1 VTARIP
7 IGLDDF
13 RKLREQGL
21 VYVDKS
27 HLIREV
33 LDKGAQTILLPRP
46 RRFGKTLNLSML
58 RCFFEKRDDDL
69 SGLFAGLSIAQAG
82 EAYRAHF
89 QRYPVIFITFKE
101 VKARTWDLARAS
113 LREKI
118 GALFDEHRYLLES
131 DRLSERDIAHL
142 RAVLDGTAD
151 EAAYQLSLLLLSRC
165 LALHH
170 GQDVVVLIDEYDT
183 PIHAAWLNGY
193 ALDVLAFFRT
203 FLNAG
208 LKGNPHLFKAVVTG
222 ILRVAKESI
231 FSDLNNLAVY
241 TVLAESFSTCFGF
254 TEPEVQAL
262 LADAG
267 LSAHLSAVRAWYNGY
282 VFGETVIYNPW
293 SILSFLDRGDGRP
306 RAYWVS
312 TSSNDLVR
320 DMLVRHGVA
329 LEPEIEALLEGGTIE
344 VSVDEGVVLEDL
356 PRRADALFGLLLF
369 SGYLK
374 AKEAD
379 APAGEAPTYFLSIP
393 NREVREVYT
402 STFREWLRERLGG
415 ASGDVD
421 RLTRALLSGDAEAL
435 EASLQTFTEN
445 LLSHHDTAPRP
456 ELRPEQVYHAFVIGL
471 LATLEPAYE
480 VRSNRESGHGRADVL
495 IRPRRGDGPG
505 VVLEL
510 KVARAGK
517 KTMARAL
524 AEGATQIERSGYR
537 AALSAAGIGPVHA
550 LVVAFDGKRVAV
562 RRVDEGARG
571 DDRAPRA
578 RAVKTAKPQRKSP
591 AKGAQPKKR

>member
-1 VTARIP
+1 MTTRIP
-7 IGLDDF
+7 LGLDDF

-69 SGLFAGLSIAQAG
+69 SGLFADLSIAQAG

-101 VKARTWDLARAS
+101 VKARTWELAWRAIQ
-113 LREKI
+113 EKI
-118 GALFDEHRYLLES
+118 QVLVAEHRYLVES
-131 DRLSERDIAHL
+131 DRLDEGDVARLSAI
-142 RAVLDGTAD
+142 LDGTAD
-151 EAAYQLSLLLLSRC
+151 EVAYQFSLLLLSRC
-165 LALHH
+165 LSRHH
-170 GQDVVVLIDEYDT
+170 GQEVVVLIDEYDT
-183 PIHAAWLNGY
+183 PIHAGWLDGY
-193 ALDVLAFFRT
+193 APDVLGFFRT

-222 ILRVAKESI
+222 ILQVAKQSI

-241 TVLAESFSTCFGF
+241 TVLVPSFSTCFGF
-254 TEPEVQAL
+254 TEREVQAL
-262 LADAG
+262 LDGAG
-267 LSAHLSAVRAWYNGY
+267 LSAHLPAVRAWYNGY
-282 VFGETVIYNPW
+282 VFGDTVIYNPW
-293 SILSFLDRGDGRP
+293 SILSFLDSGDP
-306 RAYWVS
+306 QPLAYWVS

-320 DMLVRHGVA
+320 DMLVRHGFAV
-329 LEPEIEALLEGGTIE
+329 EREIETLLEGGKI
-344 VSVDEGVVLEDL
+344 DRALDQGVVLEEL
-356 PRRADALFGLLLF
+356 ARRPDALWSLLVL

-374 AKEAD
+374 AERAPV
-379 APAGEAPTYFLSIP
+379 PAGEAARHLLSIP

-415 ASGDVD
+415 ASSDVD
-421 RLTRALLSGDAEAL
+421 RLTRALLEGDAEAL
-435 EASLQTFTEN
+435 EAALRAFTAN
-445 LLSHHDTAPRP
+445 MLSYHDTAPDP
-456 ELRPEQVYHAFVIGL
+456 EHVYHAFVIGL

-480 VRSNRESGHGRADVL
+480 VRSNRESGHGRPDVQ
-495 IRPRRGDGPG
+495 IRPRRGTGPG

-510 KVARAGK
+510 KVARARK

-524 AEGATQIERSGYR
+524 AEGAAQIEEGGYR
-537 AALSAAGIGPVHA
+537 AELLAAGVAPVHA
-550 LVVAFDGKRVAV
+550 LVVAFDGKKVAV
-562 RRVDEGARG
+562 RRVDEGVPTG
-571 DDRAPRA
+571 ERAPRA
-578 RAVKTAKPQRKSP
+578 RAVKTAKRRKKVPAAP
-591 AKGAQPKKR
+591 AKGAGPRRR